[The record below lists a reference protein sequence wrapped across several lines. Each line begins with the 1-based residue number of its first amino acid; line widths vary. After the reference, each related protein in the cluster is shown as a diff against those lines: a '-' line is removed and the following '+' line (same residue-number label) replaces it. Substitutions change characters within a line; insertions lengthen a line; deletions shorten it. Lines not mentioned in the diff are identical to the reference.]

1 MPADERPA
9 EVLVSPATLR
19 DWPLPSASGS
29 KHSRGHVLV
38 AGGSPS
44 TPGAV
49 MLAGLAALRVGAG
62 VLALAVAR
70 SVAPHVAVAVPE
82 SAVHGFAALD
92 DRGGDTHQQRFDDA
106 LSGHDTVCVGPGL
119 DDADAAEW
127 LLRAVLDSCGT
138 DARLVLDAF
147 ALGVLPRLPDDDLAR
162 LPGRTVLTPNGS
174 EAARLLDAAP
184 DDLAERDPRE
194 VAVAV
199 ARRYRCVTAFERHIA
214 DPDGDG
220 WRIES
225 GHPGLG
231 TSGSGDVL
239 AGAVAGLLARG
250 ADPAQAACWAVYLH
264 AAAGDRLAP
273 RVGRLGFLAREVV
286 EELPIVLVEIEA

>member
-1 MPADERPA
+1 MTSAQTT
-9 EVLVSPATLR
+9 LLTPATLR
-19 DWPLPSASGS
+19 DWPLPDAGSS

-82 SAVHGFAALD
+82 AAVHGLRRLD
-92 DRGGDTHQQRFDDA
+92 SAEPDEDGDRADIATA
-106 LSGHDTVCVGPGL
+106 LSGNDTVCIGPGV
-119 DDADAAEW
+119 DDPDAAEA
-127 LLRAVLDSCGT
+127 LLRGMVSQCEPHV
-138 DARLVLDAF
+138 RLVLDAF
-147 ALGVLPRLPDDDLAR
+147 ALGVLPGFADVGTLA
-162 LPGRTVLTPNGS
+162 GRTVLTPNPA
-174 EAARLLDAAP
+174 EATRLLDT
-184 DDLAERDPRE
+184 DRGVIDERDP
-194 VAVAV
+194 VDV
-199 ARRYRCVTAFERHIA
+199 ARDIAERYGAVVSFERNVA
-214 DPDGDG
+214 DPDGRNWTVG
-220 WRIES
+220 S
-225 GHPGLG
+225 GHVGLG

-250 ADPAQAACWAVYLH
+250 ANPAQAACWATYLH
-264 AAAGDRLAP
+264 ATAGDRLAP

-286 EELPIVLVEIEA
+286 DELPLVLVQAEA